1 MSLWLSLCEGL
12 RLASALASCSIFTS
26 LSQALSMGLRTPN
39 PSFPTLYKM
48 RQVVERGKASPTH
61 HQNGGTQFSKSNGG
75 GINWL
80 HRSIFRCGGTNY
92 LPTLCF
98 LLEIALRREGGGG
111 KGYPLV
117 LLSSRNCTK
126 FSALKRGIASK
137 VPALA

>member
-80 HRSIFRCGGTNY
+80 YRSIFRRGGTNY
-92 LPTLCF
+92 FPTLSF
-98 LLEIALRREGGGG
+98 LLGTALRRGGGAET
-111 KGYPLV
+111 YPLAW
-117 LLSSRNCTK
+117 LSSRNCTT